1 MNEFRTVRE
10 EAGLTRN
17 DVVVLIGIPYRT
29 LQDYESGTRTPP
41 EWVKRLLIK
50 EMYYYAK
57 KEKSSE

>member
-29 LQDYESGTRTPP
+29 LQDYESGARTPP